1 MKSYSASW
9 ITNRKW
15 RYNWSYTFR
24 YEYLNRIE
32 LFYTSSNVRH
42 SSIGRHTRGDISSRS
57 KLKSSRKE
65 YLCQFQMR
73 SLYHKYFISTIEDH
87 DFGDKRA
94 VRETWDSRRRKSI
107 IDLPSIV
114 SKSISSKVWSTYP
127 DRLSHVCIHLRATRL
142 HWGKNTSLTII
153 ARDVRI
159 RIVPLIWIKYFFVE
173 DHLVI
178 HYMSDFHLWRF
189 DLHEDERYSIRL
201 HMIWRRGRIFVLI
214 SFSEIFFRVM
224 NWLNIHLNRDVRY
237 ARQDDMQIVR
247 RTLQIRSP
255 RESQNFS

>member
-1 MKSYSASW
+1 MKSYSESW

-15 RYNWSYTFR
+15 TYDCSSTFQ
-24 YEYLNRIE
+24 YKYHNRRAR
-32 LFYTSSNVRH
+32 FYTSSSVPH
-42 SSIGRHTRGDISSRS
+42 SSIGRHTRGDVSSRS
-57 KLKSSRKE
+57 KLKSSSIE

-73 SLYHKYFISTIEDH
+73 SLYHKYFISLIEDH

-94 VRETWDSRRRKSI
+94 VREWDPRRGKSI
-107 IDLPSIV
+107 IDLPSVV
-114 SKSISSKVWSTYP
+114 SKSISPKVWSRYP
-127 DRLSHVCIHLRATRL
+127 DRLSHVRTHLRATRI
-142 HWGKNTSLTII
+142 HWGKIVSLTII
-153 ARDVRI
+153 AKDVRI

-178 HYMSDFHLWRF
+178 HYLSDFLRWRF
-189 DLHEDERYSIRL
+189 GLHEDERYSIRL
-201 HMIWRRGRIFVLI
+201 HMISRRGRIFVLI
-214 SFSEIFFRVM
+214 SFSEILTKVM
-224 NWLNIHLNRDVRY
+224 NWLDIHLNPDARY